1 MFHLDDASGV
11 PVYLQIKEQVLHAI
25 SRGQL
30 SPGDQ
35 LPTVREVAV
44 NLEIN
49 PNTVNRAYADLE
61 RQGVLTSKRGR
72 GTFITGHGTDADI
85 SALQVRLRDIA
96 RRALGEARAFG
107 FVGEELIDAIA
118 RVAREDANAPMH
130 VEDQS

>member
-1 MFHLDDASGV
+1 MFHLDGASGV

-25 SRGQL
+25 ARGEL

-44 NLEIN
+44 KLEIN

-61 RQGVLTSKRGR
+61 REGVLTSRRGR
-72 GTFITGHGTDADI
+72 GTFISDRKHQTDL
-85 SALQVRLRDIA
+85 SAQRTRIRDIA

-107 FVGEELIDAIA
+107 FKPEELMDTIA
-118 RVAREDANAPMH
+118 RVAREDQRQHP
-130 VEDQS
+130 S

>member
-1 MFHLDDASGV
+1 MFHLDNGSGV

-30 SPGDQ
+30 RPGDQ

-61 RQGVLTSKRGR
+61 REGVLTSRRGR
-72 GTFITGHGTDADI
+72 GTFISERKQQAEDL
-85 SALQVRLRDIA
+85 SAQRTRVRDIA
-96 RRALGEARAFG
+96 RRALGESRAFG
-107 FVGEELIDAIA
+107 FTPNELIETIS
-118 RVAREDANAPMH
+118 RVAREDKT
-130 VEDQS
+130 E